1 MIILTFIAAIVV
13 GIIIAVR
20 TKKDDS
26 VVYGKL
32 DKAGRVTNIILLAA
46 YLCFA
51 PFYLFI
57 GSLSR
62 PAYDGFLGIIGWIVT
77 FIISCAPL
85 FCGIGLGLSVRLR
98 KQGKSKPSFIVQF
111 AGIAG
116 ILFQLGLFCI
126 FYGNLLSSLN

>member
-1 MIILTFIAAIVV
+1 MVILTFIAAIVV
-13 GIIIAVR
+13 GIILAVR
-20 TKKDDS
+20 TKK
-26 VVYGKL
+26 VEGVTYGKL
-32 DKAGRVTNIILLAA
+32 DRAGRVTNVILLAA

-85 FCGIGLGLSVRLR
+85 CCGVGLGLSVKLR
-98 KQGKSKPSFIVQF
+98 KQGKTKPSFIVQF

-116 ILFQLGLFCI
+116 ILLQFGLFCI
-126 FYGNLLSSLN
+126 FYGNLLDTLN